1 MIRPSWKSLLIGA
14 VAVVALSAA
23 APRADAQW
31 RGYYQPV
38 AWGGWYSPCYSSC
51 YSPCYT
57 TVSCDPCGD
66 SWGWYAG
73 WRHGPV
79 RRLLLGRYK
88 WYWGYTGCGYA
99 GCYSGC
105 SLCCGDGAVAAP
117 YSAVPTPATQ
127 PTPAPTPAKKP
138 VIEPPAMPSEPAAPA
153 APTAPTEP
161 APPAPGALPEPAPAM
176 PKTSATSAENSGILT
191 VWVPNDAKV
200 MVNGIET
207 RSIGSRRQFVSYGL
221 KPGFSYKY
229 VVRAQIVRNG
239 QVVEDTRDVLLT
251 AGQITAVAFGF
262 NTTPAEGLA
271 RVN

>member
-31 RGYYQPV
+31 WGYYQPA
-38 AWGGWYSPCYSSC
+38 AWGGCYSPCYSSC

-66 SWGWYAG
+66 SWGWYG

-79 RRLLLGRYK
+79 RRLLLGRCK

-105 SLCCGDGAVAAP
+105 TACCGDGAVVGSAP
-117 YSAVPTPATQ
+117 AQPTQ
-127 PTPAPTPAKKP
+127 PTLAPTPAKKP
-138 VIEPPAMPSEPAAPA
+138 VIVPPAMPPEPA
-153 APTAPTEP
+153 APTEP
-161 APPAPGALPEPAPAM
+161 APPAPGALPEPAPEPAPAM

-200 MVNGIET
+200 TVNGIET
-207 RSIGSRRQFVSYGL
+207 RSTGSRRQFVSYGL
-221 KPGFSYKY
+221 KPGLSYKY

-239 QVVEDTRDVLLT
+239 QVVEDTRDVVLT
-251 AGQITAVAFGF
+251 AGRITAVAFGF
-262 NTTPAEGLA
+262 NTVPAEGLA

>member
-31 RGYYQPV
+31 WGYYQPA
-38 AWGGWYSPCYSSC
+38 AWGGCYSPCYSSC

-57 TVSCDPCGD
+57 TVSCDPCGY
-66 SWGWYAG
+66 GWCAG
-73 WRHGPV
+73 WRYA
-79 RRLLLGRYK
+79 RRLARYN
-88 WYWGYTGCGYA
+88 WCCGYTGYGYV
-99 GCYSGC
+99 GSYSSG

-117 YSAVPTPATQ
+117 YGSVPTPATQ
-127 PTPAPTPAKKP
+127 PTLVPTPAKKP
-138 VIEPPAMPSEPAAPA
+138 VIEPPTMPSEPAP
-153 APTAPTEP
+153 APTEP
-161 APPAPGALPEPAPAM
+161 APPAPGAMPEPAPAM

-200 MVNGIET
+200 TVNGIET
-207 RSIGSRRQFVSYGL
+207 RSSGSRRQFVSYGL
-221 KPGFSYKY
+221 KPGLSYKY

-239 QVVEDTRDVLLT
+239 QVVEDTRDVVLT
-251 AGQITAVAFGF
+251 AGRITAVAFGF

>member
-14 VAVVALSAA
+14 VAVAALSAA

-31 RGYYQPV
+31 WGYYQPA
-38 AWGGWYSPCYSSC
+38 AWGGYYSPCYSSC

-57 TVSCDPCGD
+57 SVSCDPCGY
-66 SWGWYAG
+66 GWYAG
-73 WRHGPV
+73 WRYA
-79 RRLLLGRYK
+79 RRLARYN
-88 WYWGYTGCGYA
+88 WCSGYTGCGYTGCGYA

-105 SLCCGDGAVAAP
+105 STCCGDGASYTIGSAP
-117 YSAVPTPATQ
+117 TQTSQ

-138 VIEPPAMPSEPAAPA
+138 VIEPPAMPSEPAP
-153 APTAPTEP
+153 APTEP
-161 APPAPGALPEPAPAM
+161 APPAPGAMPEPDPVM

-200 MVNGIET
+200 TVNGIET
-207 RSIGSRRQFVSYGL
+207 RSTGSRRQFVSYGL
-221 KPGFSYKY
+221 KPGLSYKY

-239 QVVEDTRDVLLT
+239 QVVEDTRNVVLT

-262 NTTPAEGLA
+262 NTTPSEGLA